1 MIMLFAILTLQAAMP
16 LNPQHLGPMA
26 PDLAVN
32 TAVSF
37 VTNTSWQAYAGE
49 TTLSDLSQMAGIT
62 VQSFLSAATGMAA
75 AIAMVRGFAR
85 HGGETI
91 GNAWVD
97 LTRATLYVLLPIC
110 VIGALFLASQGV
122 PQTLAG
128 PVNAT
133 TLEGATQII
142 ARGPVAS
149 QEAIKLHSGD
159 GGGFFNANSAHPYEN
174 PTALTNVFEMLLIF
188 LIGAA
193 LTNTFGRMVGDER
206 QGWSLFGA
214 MMVLFAVGLCVVYS
228 AEASGNPHFAK
239 FGIDQAAGPL
249 QAGGNMEGKEVRFG
263 IAGSALFA
271 SVTTASSDGA
281 VNAMH
286 DSFTPLGGGM
296 VMANMM
302 MDEVIVGAPGSGLF
316 GMLLFALVAVFIAG
330 LMVGRTPEYLGKK
343 IQSAEVKMAVLALLV
358 VPATILVLT
367 SVAAVLPSGL
377 AGLSNAGPHGFSELL
392 YAYSSAAA
400 TNGSAFAGLNANTTF
415 FNLTLALAM
424 LWRTRFLVIVPVL
437 AIAGSLAAKV
447 KVPSRPG
454 ILPTDGMQFVFLIAG
469 TVSILGGFDLL
480 PGARARSP
488 CRALFR
494 VPAALIL
501 VAWPECSSRRCNRVL
516 NSFFISHLFRGALSY
531 LDFICRNGHIIG
543 TAPGPSDGFEAST
556 AIATVLKGQPTWR
569 RPNCKS

>member
-1 MIMLFAILTLQAAMP
+1 MTLNGWLLIVVFVLAVGVTIRPLGGYMAWIFTGQHASVRFLRFFERVFFRLACVDPSSEQNWLNYAVALLIFNLAGMIFLFAILILQGAMP

-26 PDLAVN
+26 PDLALN

-49 TTLSDLSQMAGIT
+49 TTLNDLSQMAGIT
-62 VQSFLSAATGMAA
+62 VQSFLSAATGIAV

-97 LTRATLYVLLPIC
+97 LARATLYVLLPIC

-122 PQTLAG
+122 PQTLSG
-128 PVNAT
+128 PINAS

-149 QEAIKLHSGD
+149 QEAIKLLSGD
-159 GGGFFNANSAHPYEN
+159 GGGFFNANSAHPFEN
-174 PTALTNVFEMLLIF
+174 PTALTNLFEMLLIF

-206 QGWSLFGA
+206 QGWSLLGA

-271 SVTTASSDGA
+271 NVTTASADGA

-302 MDEVIVGAPGSGLF
+302 LDEVIVGAPGSGLF
-316 GMLLFALVAVFIAG
+316 GMLLFALVAVFVAG

-358 VPATILVLT
+358 VPVTILVLT
-367 SVAAVLPSGL
+367 SVAAVLPAGL

-392 YAYSSAAA
+392 YAYTSAAA
-400 TNGSAFAGLNANTTF
+400 TNGSCL
-415 FNLTLALAM
+415 
-424 LWRTRFLVIVPVL
+424 R
-437 AIAGSLAAKV
+437 GS
-447 KVPSRPG
+447 
-454 ILPTDGMQFVFLIAG
+454 
-469 TVSILGGFDLL
+469 
-480 PGARARSP
+480 
-488 CRALFR
+488 
-494 VPAALIL
+494 
-501 VAWPECSSRRCNRVL
+501 
-516 NSFFISHLFRGALSY
+516 
-531 LDFICRNGHIIG
+531 
-543 TAPGPSDGFEAST
+543 
-556 AIATVLKGQPTWR
+556 
-569 RPNCKS
+569 

>member
-1 MIMLFAILTLQAAMP
+1 MTLHGWLLIAVFVLAVGVTIRPLGAYMAWIFTGQHASIRFLRFFERAFFRLTGVDPSSEQNWLNYAVALLIFNLAGMILLFAILALQAAMP

-26 PDLAVN
+26 PDLAFN

-37 VTNTSWQAYAGE
+37 ATNTSWQAYAGE
-49 TTLSDLSQMAGIT
+49 TTLSYFSQMAGIT
-62 VQSFLSAATGMAA
+62 AQSFLSAATGMAV
-75 AIAMVRGFAR
+75 AIAMMRGFAR

-97 LTRATLYVLLPIC
+97 LTRATLYILLPIC
-110 VIGALFLASQGV
+110 VIGALLLASQGV

-128 PVNAT
+128 PANAS

-149 QEAIKLHSGD
+149 QEAIKLLSGD

-174 PTALTNVFEMLLIF
+174 PTALANLFEMLLIL

-206 QGWSLFGA
+206 QGWSLLGA
-214 MMVLFAVGLCVVYS
+214 MVVLFAVGLCVVYS
-228 AEASGNPHFAK
+228 VETSGNPHFAK
-239 FGIDQAAGPL
+239 LGIDQAAGPL

-271 SVTTASSDGA
+271 NVTTASSDGA

-358 VPATILVLT
+358 VPVTILVLT
-367 SVAAVLPSGL
+367 SVAAVLPEGL

-400 TNGSAFAGLNANTTF
+400 TNGSAFAGLNANTIF

-424 LWRTRFLVIVPVL
+424 LCGRFLVIVPVL

-447 KVPSRPG
+447 KVPVSAG
-454 ILPTDGMQFVFLIAG
+454 TLPTDGMQFVFLIVG
-469 TVSILGGFDLL
+469 TVLILG
-480 PGARARSP
+480 
-488 CRALFR
+488 ALTFF
-494 VPAALIL
+494 PALAL
-501 VAWPECSSRRCNRVL
+501 
-516 NSFFISHLFRGALSY
+516 
-531 LDFICRNGHIIG
+531 
-543 TAPGPSDGFEAST
+543 GPLAEHYSAYQ
-556 AIATVLKGQPTWR
+556 LH
-569 RPNCKS
+569 

>member
-1 MIMLFAILTLQAAMP
+1 MTLHGFLLIAVFLFLIALTVRPLGGYMAWVFTGQHTSIRFLEVFERIFFRVTCVDPSKEQNWLNYAVALLIFNLTGMVLLFAILILQGAMP

-26 PDLAVN
+26 PDLALN

-62 VQSFLSAATGMAA
+62 VQSFLSAATGMAV

-85 HGGETI
+85 HGGETV

-97 LTRATLYVLLPIC
+97 LTRATLYVLLPLS
-110 VIGALFLASQGV
+110 VIGALFLAWQGV
-122 PQTLAG
+122 PQTLGG
-128 PVNAT
+128 PVAAIA
-133 TLEGATQII
+133 LEGAPQMI

-149 QEAIKLHSGD
+149 QEAIKLLSGD
-159 GGGFFNANSAHPYEN
+159 GGGFFNANSAHPFEN
-174 PTALTNVFEMLLIF
+174 PTALANLFEMLLIF

-206 QGWSLFGA
+206 QGWSLLGA
-214 MMVLFAVGLCVVYS
+214 MMVLFAVGLLVVYV
-228 AEASGNPHFAK
+228 AEAAGNPHFAEL
-239 FGIDQAAGPL
+239 GIDQAAGPL

-271 SVTTASSDGA
+271 NVTTASADGA

-302 MDEVIVGAPGSGLF
+302 LDEVIVGAPGSGLF
-316 GMLLFALVAVFIAG
+316 GMLLFALVAVFVAG

-343 IQSAEVKMAVLALLV
+343 IQSAEVKMAVLALLI

-367 SVAAVLPSGL
+367 SVAAVLPAGL

-392 YAYSSAAA
+392 YAYTSTAA
-400 TNGSAFAGLNANTTF
+400 TNGSAFAGLSANTIF
-415 FNLTLALAM
+415 FNLTFAVAM
-424 LWRTRFLVIVPVL
+424 LCGRFLVIVPVL

-447 KVPSRPG
+447 KVPVSAG
-454 ILPTDGMQFVFLIAG
+454 TLPTDGMQFIFLIVG
-469 TVSILGGFDLL
+469 TVLILG
-480 PGARARSP
+480 
-488 CRALFR
+488 ALTFF
-494 VPAALIL
+494 PALAL
-501 VAWPECSSRRCNRVL
+501 
-516 NSFFISHLFRGALSY
+516 
-531 LDFICRNGHIIG
+531 
-543 TAPGPSDGFEAST
+543 GPLAEHYSAYQ
-556 AIATVLKGQPTWR
+556 LH
-569 RPNCKS
+569 